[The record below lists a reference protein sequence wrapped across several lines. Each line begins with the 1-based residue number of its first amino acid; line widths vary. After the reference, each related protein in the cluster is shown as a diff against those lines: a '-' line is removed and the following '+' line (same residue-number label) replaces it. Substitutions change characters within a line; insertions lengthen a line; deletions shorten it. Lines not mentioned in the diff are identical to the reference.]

1 MTTTTNDPLKIVDPS
16 TLGHDTADLRPAFPD
31 LAAMAAPAVPYEW
44 LVPETRSP
52 IERLLLAVAD
62 LTHEVSTFS
71 AYQEARDELADN
83 VELRHRVKLA
93 VRDLGRAT
101 TVLTSLKGGR

>member
-1 MTTTTNDPLKIVDPS
+1 
-16 TLGHDTADLRPAFPD
+16 
-31 LAAMAAPAVPYEW
+31 
-44 LVPETRSP
+44 
-52 IERLLLAVAD
+52 
-62 LTHEVSTFS
+62 VSTFS

>member
-1 MTTTTNDPLKIVDPS
+1 MTNEPLKIVDPS
-16 TLGHDTADLRPAFPD
+16 TLDHDTAELRPAFPD
-31 LAAMAAPAVPYEW
+31 LAAMSAPSLPYEC
-44 LVPETRSP
+44 LIPETRSP

-71 AYQEARDELADN
+71 AHQEARDEIADS

-101 TVLTSLKGGR
+101 MVLTSLKGGR